1 MIHRKDYVTKI
12 EDFYQK
18 KTMFD
23 SEGQDAINKQFK
35 ELRKIQNLIAIVE
48 EIMIKPRYKFPLI
61 DLDDRPMRY

>member
-1 MIHRKDYVTKI
+1 
-12 EDFYQK
+12 
-18 KTMFD
+18 MFD

-61 DLDDRPMRY
+61 DLDDRPMRYQNLN